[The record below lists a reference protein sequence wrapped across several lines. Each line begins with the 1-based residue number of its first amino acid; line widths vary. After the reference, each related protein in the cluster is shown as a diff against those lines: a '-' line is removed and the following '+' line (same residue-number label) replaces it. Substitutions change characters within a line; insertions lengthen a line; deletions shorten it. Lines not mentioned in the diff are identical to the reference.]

1 MVTKNKNTN
10 EQPKSRAQVG
20 KLQLNKETVKELTVD
35 KLKHIK
41 GGLRWGDTCIDLA
54 VSLCSEPNTLTWVSK
69 A

>member
-41 GGLRWGDTCIDLA
+41 GGLRWGDTWYETCTRRSQYKA
-54 VSLCSEPNTLTWVSK
+54 VCE
-69 A
+69 